1 VRSLEKPNPR
11 LPLPLPSSLMQ
22 EIEGVVNFHR
32 RHSLDFRFGGE
43 FFSGPQTTH
52 VLFVIGNIDVVDYFF
67 TVTFVFMF
75 TSVLW

>member
-1 VRSLEKPNPR
+1 
-11 LPLPLPSSLMQ
+11 MQ

-67 TVTFVFMF
+67 VYVHISALVIVLYILAFDDWNNTV
-75 TSVLW
+75 LLQD